1 MLGEMKVSDIPE
13 EKHLDGFA
21 IKEPVFSFNKFPE

>member
-1 MLGEMKVSDIPE
+1 MKVADIPE

-21 IKEPVFSFNKFPE
+21 IKEQYSALINFPA